1 MNQFKG
7 HGCSTVNEI
16 HVATGSAE
24 MAVTAEREEFS
35 LFYLK
40 KEKNHPLTAVK
51 LNNLSIRYST
61 FLLFE
66 VDKKRQLNRG
76 FFLIRNK
83 GIFLKRK
90 ICSFFIPIFN
100 QILAQLHHKRPP
112 PSNLNFEKIQIG
124 GVNMYGS
131 KDKPYELIIE
141 KSEKEIHYYI
151 IYLTEG
157 RRSAKIEISEAIYQ
171 VYKNSDLRQK
181 SQENIFDRHIEH
193 LDLTEVQLQKRAIYE
208 EMDLENKV
216 MDKLRNELL
225 FEVIANLPD
234 TQRSRFILYY
244 EMDYTYDQIA
254 QKEGCSKMAVK
265 YSIDAARKKI
275 IEKIKKFES

>member
-1 MNQFKG
+1 
-7 HGCSTVNEI
+7 
-16 HVATGSAE
+16 
-24 MAVTAEREEFS
+24 
-35 LFYLK
+35 
-40 KEKNHPLTAVK
+40 
-51 LNNLSIRYST
+51 
-61 FLLFE
+61 
-66 VDKKRQLNRG
+66 
-76 FFLIRNK
+76 
-83 GIFLKRK
+83 
-90 ICSFFIPIFN
+90 
-100 QILAQLHHKRPP
+100 
-112 PSNLNFEKIQIG
+112 
-124 GVNMYGS
+124 MYGS

-208 EMDLENKV
+208 ETDLENKV

-225 FEVIANLPD
+225 FEEIANLPD
-234 TQRSRFILYY
+234 TQRFRLLLYY